1 VKLRRSLAPLLIAL
15 AVLIALLFGVA
26 WLALADA
33 RKEWRAGKNAEAIAT
48 AERWSQLHLWPSQ
61 YHQLLAAA
69 FLTAGNAAAAHQHL
83 AAIDSPW
90 IVAVDKAEVARH
102 LFAHNRY
109 ADFLAYD
116 AASQERH
123 DEPEVLLYRAAAQAA
138 SNQINAAETT
148 FRAVDASRVERQKY
162 DALRAAI
169 EQRKSGNIPFVFDRS
184 NQVIGV
190 YRQQTNA
197 VVATDPDFAPLID
210 GDGGTLTIGARIDQI
225 GPNATVET
233 TLDPFV
239 QKAALAA
246 LGDYRGSLVAIDPQT
261 NEILAIANSGAKA
274 NRALENQYEPGSVIK
289 VLTGLNA
296 LSSGV
301 NVDSMFPYL
310 CKGELMIDGRHFG
323 DWVPQGHGLLNN
335 IDDALAVSCN
345 IFFADLGI
353 RLGRERLL
361 RFMNAAGFDGQAN
374 LGIFQVPLGKTIGPV
389 FNNFETAFLAIGLEH
404 ETIDTIHV
412 AMIASMMA
420 NRGMLTTPRLLRER
434 RSILGEVVTA
444 APQQGQTRI
453 ATAAAAE
460 RIIQAMEAVT
470 TGRGTGRRAPVEG
483 LSLAMKTGT
492 AGERKNG
499 LEALILAFSPVD
511 KPKIA
516 FGVIAENAGP
526 AEFAGAKIAH
536 DFLQRMKPR
545 IHVGR
550 ASARPDGLS
559 PSPH

>member
-1 VKLRRSLAPLLIAL
+1 MKLRRLLAPLLIAL
-15 AVLIALLFGVA
+15 AVLIALLAGVA
-26 WLALADA
+26 WLPLADA

-69 FLTAGNAAAAHQHL
+69 FLSSGNAAAAQQHL
-83 AAIDSPW
+83 AAIGAPW
-90 IVAVDKAEVARH
+90 IVAVDKAEVARQ

-116 AASQERH
+116 AASPERH
-123 DEPEVLLYRAAAQAA
+123 DDPGVLLYRAAAQAA
-138 SNQINAAETT
+138 SNQISSAEATL
-148 FRAVDASRVERQKY
+148 RAIDASRVERQKY
-162 DALRAAI
+162 DALRTAI
-169 EQRKSGNIPFVFDRS
+169 EQRKNGSIPFVFDRS
-184 NQVIGV
+184 NGVIGV
-190 YRQQTNA
+190 YRPQTNA
-197 VVATDPDFAPLID
+197 VVATDADFAPLID
-210 GDGGTLTIGARIDQI
+210 GDGGNLTIGARIDQI
-225 GPNATVET
+225 GANATVET

-246 LGDYRGSLVAIDPQT
+246 LADYRGSLVAIDPQT
-261 NEILAIANSGAKA
+261 NEILAIANSGSKA
-274 NRALENQYEPGSVIK
+274 NRALESEYEPGSVIK

-301 NVDSMFPYL
+301 NIESMFPYT
-310 CKGELMIDGRHFG
+310 CKGQLMIDGRPFG

-335 IDDALAVSCN
+335 IDEALAVSCN
-345 IFFADLGI
+345 VFFADLGL
-353 RLGRERLL
+353 RLGREKLG

-374 LGIFQVPLGKTIGPV
+374 LGIFQVPLGKIVGPV

-404 ETIDTIHV
+404 EEIDTIHL

-420 NRGMLTTPRLLRER
+420 NRGVLTTPRLLRER
-434 RSILGEVVTA
+434 RSILGDVVA
-444 APQQGQTRI
+444 SAPRQGQTRI

-460 RIIQAMEAVT
+460 RMIQAMEAVAT
-470 TGRGTGRRAPVEG
+470 EPHGTGRRAPVEG

-499 LEALILAFSPVD
+499 LEALILAFSPVE

-516 FGVIAENAGP
+516 FGVIAESAGP
-526 AEFAGAKIAH
+526 AEYAGAKIAH
-536 DFLQRMKPR
+536 DFLERMRPR
-545 IHVGR
+545 LGVQ
-550 ASARPDGLS
+550 
-559 PSPH
+559 